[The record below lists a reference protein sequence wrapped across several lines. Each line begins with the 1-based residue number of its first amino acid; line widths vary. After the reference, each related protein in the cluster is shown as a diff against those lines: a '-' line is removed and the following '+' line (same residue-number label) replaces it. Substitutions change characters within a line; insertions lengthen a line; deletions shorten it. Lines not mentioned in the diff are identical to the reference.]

1 VPLVSA
7 LSGFLTDLHDSF
19 VDLFCCSEI
28 PDSSMGTSFIPFK
41 QRRNSLKSIK
51 LCFLN
56 ERLWIGAFYECITN
70 DLLNFMCATRAWWS
84 VLECAGVCRSV
95 LECVGVCWI
104 LLQRGAVWCGA
115 VCQIMCAL
123 LELTCA
129 IFCVLIIYINNYICI
144 GMYTWFFMYIYN
156 YMYM

>member
-1 VPLVSA
+1 VPVVSA

-19 VDLFCCSEI
+19 VDLFGCSEI
-28 PDSSMGTSFIPFK
+28 PVRSMGTSFIPFK

-56 ERLWIGAFYECITN
+56 ERLWNGAFYECITN
-70 DLLNFMCATRAWWS
+70 DLLNFVCATRAWWS

-95 LECVGVCWI
+95 QECVGVCWGV
-104 LLQRGAVWCGA
+104 LDSVAAWCSVLRCGA
-115 VCQIMCAL
+115 LCQIMCVL

-129 IFCVLIIYINNYICI
+129 IFCVLIIYINDYICV
-144 GMYTWFFMYIYN
+144 GM
-156 YMYM
+156 